1 MDNAVASVDEFGQ
14 HVASDGA
21 LCCFVGVD
29 SGEEISITS
38 NFHESTTQLQ
48 YDILIDGILRVPNAH
63 SGTTARAL
71 HEVDNFSQFYAKQ
84 DSAMFEA
91 VLKTKPLQQ
100 DIELQKGS
108 RDTAGTIEVR
118 IPVLRRTGETHAL
131 TDANQWYEV
140 QDWYEQYNRK
150 GGYNLL
156 PPSYEMELR
165 EGLSVDFGKN
175 RERARIRKSK
185 TPRPG
190 TMGCPSFLLS
200 FQRSNS

>member
-1 MDNAVASVDEFGQ
+1 MTFFACPGSTVAQRSEPCAELIISVSFM
-14 HVASDGA
+14 
-21 LCCFVGVD
+21 
-29 SGEEISITS
+29 
-38 NFHESTTQLQ
+38 
-48 YDILIDGILRVPNAH
+48 PNK
-63 SGTTARAL
+63 TRL
-71 HEVDNFSQFYAKQ
+71 
-84 DSAMFEA
+84 FEA

-108 RDTAGTIEVR
+108 RETAGTIEVR
-118 IPVLRRTGETHAL
+118 ISVLRRTSGTHAL

-156 PPSYEMELR
+156 PPSYEVELR
-165 EGLSVDFGKN
+165 EGLSVDFSKN

-185 TPRPG
+185 APRPG

-200 FQRSNS
+200 PQRCVGSAKQSCSTSLMLSYRSNS

>member
-108 RDTAGTIEVR
+108 RDTAGTIEFKIGTNSTTEREDTICFRHLTRWSLERAFLLTSVR
-118 IPVLRRTGETHAL
+118 TENGLESGRARPLVLAPWAVLRFFYRSKEAI
-131 TDANQWYEV
+131 ARAEIAI
-140 QDWYEQYNRK
+140 
-150 GGYNLL
+150 
-156 PPSYEMELR
+156 
-165 EGLSVDFGKN
+165 DFT
-175 RERARIRKSK
+175 S
-185 TPRPG
+185 TP
-190 TMGCPSFLLS
+190 
-200 FQRSNS
+200 

>member
-1 MDNAVASVDEFGQ
+1 M
-14 HVASDGA
+14 
-21 LCCFVGVD
+21 
-29 SGEEISITS
+29 
-38 NFHESTTQLQ
+38 
-48 YDILIDGILRVPNAH
+48 PNK
-63 SGTTARAL
+63 TRL
-71 HEVDNFSQFYAKQ
+71 
-84 DSAMFEA
+84 FEA

-108 RDTAGTIEVR
+108 RETAGTIEVR
-118 IPVLRRTGETHAL
+118 ISVLRRTSGTHAL

-156 PPSYEMELR
+156 PPSYEVELR
-165 EGLSVDFGKN
+165 EGLSVDFSKN

-185 TPRPG
+185 APRPG

-200 FQRSNS
+200 PQRSNS